1 MPPSVRITEELILDA
16 AVELVRERGAD
27 SVNARELAKTLG
39 CSVQPIFR
47 VFGSMENLK
56 QQLYKRAEGMFDAIM
71 TQEIARWGIPFLGRN
86 LAYVE
91 FANEE
96 RNLYRFLF
104 GSGVREAGS
113 ILERIK
119 EQQGQAKA
127 DQISAM
133 MGISETQARQLTE
146 DTWLITQG
154 LAALAAENPSK
165 LREEE
170 MVRLLNVVAESFMGL
185 GHEMRKK
192 QPGQDK
198 RL

>member
-119 EQQGQAKA
+119 EQQGQTKA